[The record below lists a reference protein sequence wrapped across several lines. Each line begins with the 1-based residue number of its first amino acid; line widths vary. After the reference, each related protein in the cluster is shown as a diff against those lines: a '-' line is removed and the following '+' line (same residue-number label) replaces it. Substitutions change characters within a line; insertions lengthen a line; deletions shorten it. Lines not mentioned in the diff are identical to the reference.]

1 MWNPQPQPEPGANW
15 RSLAQAGIAAAFVMA
30 LLVGGVALAWNT
42 GGGPASSATLAP
54 EHPPTP
60 TPRIMAFIPR
70 ETDVPPTRAAASP
83 QLVVETAEPDS
94 GGLVIVTTPTVMS
107 LTTNASASEAGSETV
122 LRAAK
127 AADYARLANGAWL
140 VDGNHLANA
149 GDVTETTRWLTL
161 ASVPSSDFVIE
172 AELRVTG
179 TLQQVCDQ
187 SFGLIGGSPSGKQ
200 VFGGGVIFPCQGAD
214 AARLTNAT
222 DWENGYNADEVLAG
236 AGFAPGDDWRTYR
249 LELHGGALRLLI
261 DGKEIATTQLDPGI
275 NPNAG
280 DVEVGL
286 WTQGVGVDVRDIT
299 VTSLN

>member
-1 MWNPQPQPEPGANW
+1 MWNPQPQPESGANW
-15 RSLAQAGIAAAFVMA
+15 RSLVQAGVAAAFVMA

-54 EHPPTP
+54 EAPPTP
-60 TPRIMAFIPR
+60 TPRIMAFVPR
-70 ETDVPPTRAAASP
+70 ETDVPPTHTAASP

-94 GGLVIVTTPTVMS
+94 GGLVIVSTPTVMS
-107 LTTNASASEAGSETV
+107 LTTNNSSSDVATQPV

-127 AADYARLANGAWL
+127 AADYAKLANGLWQA
-140 VDGNHLANA
+140 DGNHLDNA
-149 GDVTETTRWLTL
+149 GDVTEATRWLTL
-161 ASVPSSDFVIE
+161 ADVPSSDFAIE
-172 AELRVTG
+172 ADLRVTG
-179 TLQQVCDQ
+179 TMQQVCDQ

-236 AGFAPGDDWRTYR
+236 AGFAPGDGWRTYR
-249 LELHGGALRLLI
+249 LELQGGTLRLLI
-261 DGKEIATTQLDPGI
+261 DGKEIATSQLDPGI
-275 NPNAG
+275 NPDAG

-286 WTQGVGVDVRDIT
+286 WTQGVGVEVRDIT
-299 VTSLN
+299 VTSLT